1 MKRRGTK
8 KFEQLKMRVW
18 KFKKWRQM
26 CCDHWEKRK
35 RIYPTNHIYQL
46 AAFST
51 KFYPDIDFTDEWTVE
66 SDIPFVKNGFVDD
79 F

>member
-1 MKRRGTK
+1 M
-8 KFEQLKMRVW
+8 
-18 KFKKWRQM
+18 
-26 CCDHWEKRK
+26 
-35 RIYPTNHIYQL
+35 YPTNHIYQL
-46 AAFST
+46 ATFST